1 MVFQVF
7 HKFFKIQLPIFVD
20 IASGEN
26 FLLRVLA
33 QRDAQALQPLLQLSD
48 VHHAVPIAVQRPEE
62 RFVACGRLRVV
73 AGGDKPS
80 ASAQGPVR
88 FQIPHG

>member
-26 FLLRVLA
+26 FLQEKKKTIKDILLLAWAKVLN
-33 QRDAQALQPLLQLSD
+33 
-48 VHHAVPIAVQRPEE
+48 
-62 RFVACGRLRVV
+62 
-73 AGGDKPS
+73 
-80 ASAQGPVR
+80 
-88 FQIPHG
+88 